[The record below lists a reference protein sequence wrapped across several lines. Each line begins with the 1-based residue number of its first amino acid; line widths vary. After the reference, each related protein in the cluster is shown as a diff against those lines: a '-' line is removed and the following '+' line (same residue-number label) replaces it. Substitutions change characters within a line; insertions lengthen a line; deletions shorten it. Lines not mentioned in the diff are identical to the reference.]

1 MPFKGMS
8 KAFRA
13 IAIVDDDPS
22 VLKALARLLST
33 RSFNT
38 RTYPSATQFLASLLQ
53 GLPDYLIID
62 LQMPKMTGLE
72 LLQYLNYRGIKI
84 PTIII
89 TAHDEPGMRDRCI
102 AVGSVAYLLKPVEET
117 SLFAAIDAA
126 RTI

>member
-33 RSFNT
+33 RSFNI
-38 RTYPSATQFLASLLQ
+38 RTYPSATQFASLPQ
-53 GLPDYLIID
+53 GLPDCLILD
-62 LQMPKMTGLE
+62 LQMPKMNGLE
-72 LLQYLNYRGIKI
+72 LLQYLNHRGVKI

-89 TAHDEPGMRDRCI
+89 TAHDESGMRDRCK
-102 AVGSVAYLLKPVEET
+102 AAGSIGYLLKPVQET

-126 RTI
+126 RTM

>member
-1 MPFKGMS
+1 MS
-8 KAFRA
+8 KAFGA

-33 RSFNT
+33 RLFSV
-38 RTYPSATQFLASLLQ
+38 RTYPSATQLLDSLPQ
-53 GLPDYLIID
+53 GLPDCLILD

-72 LLQYLNYRGIKI
+72 LLQNLNRLGIKI

-89 TAHDEPGMRDRCI
+89 TAHDEPGMRDRCK
-102 AVGSVAYLLKPVEET
+102 AAGSIAYLLKPVQET

-126 RTI
+126 RTG